1 MVFLRVCS
9 TFLFL
14 VPFLFLF
21 SYEKQKK
28 LERERRRSVAAV
40 RSAAGRT
47 LLLFFF
53 KVTPSQNA
61 RSSTRR
67 TPAVPSAHNGARDSV
82 MHGSSKIKVKSRG
95 LSGCNKASLLL
106 ETLVHLRAFDVLSLS
121 LLNLKKKERSKN
133 DLVVC
138 PLPVCFLY

>member
-1 MVFLRVCS
+1 MLRFSAHHRDKTWYFCAFAAHS
-9 TFLFL
+9 SFSFLF
-14 VPFLFLF
+14 FFF
-21 SYEKQKK
+21 SPMRSRKSLK
-28 LERERRRSVAAV
+28 EREEGVLQQCVQQQGGLSFC
-40 RSAAGRT
+40 
-47 LLLFFF
+47 FFF

-82 MHGSSKIKVKSRG
+82 MHGSSKMKVKSRG

-121 LLNLKKKERSKN
+121 LLNLKKKRKE
-133 DLVVC
+133 
-138 PLPVCFLY
+138 